1 MVKNIAVLLLLIVL
15 LILPNNVRAEQ
26 IAGTSAEL
34 VSAERT
40 DDRVDEYVERN
51 IQKSVIREVLEDKNS
66 PLVTEVDAF
75 IDACTTYEIDCY
87 LLPSIAGLESSFG
100 KHLIQETHNPF
111 GWGGGH
117 IYFES
122 WSDAFHAVAKGLRNN
137 YIDRGAE
144 TIEQIGPIYAAS
156 PTWAIRVRSIHNKFE
171 RREAD
176 KKLYYA
182 KLAMSL

>member
-15 LILPNNVRAEQ
+15 LILPNTVRAEQ
-26 IAGTSAEL
+26 IAGTSAKL
-34 VSAERT
+34 VTAETT
-40 DDRVDEYVERN
+40 DDRVDQYVERN
-51 IQKSVIREVLEDKNS
+51 LQKSVIREVLESKKS

-75 IDACTTYEIDCY
+75 MDACTTYEIDCY

-100 KHLIQETHNPF
+100 KHLIPESHNPF

-117 IYFES
+117 IYFDS
-122 WSDAFHAVAKGLRNN
+122 WSDAFHAVAKGLKNN
-137 YIDRGAE
+137 YIGRGAE
-144 TIEQIGPIYAAS
+144 TIEEIGPIYAAS
-156 PTWAIRVRSIHNKFE
+156 PTWAVRVRSIHNEFE

>member
-15 LILPNNVRAEQ
+15 LILPNTVRAEQ
-26 IAGTSAEL
+26 VAGTSAKL
-34 VSAERT
+34 VSTEKADE
-40 DDRVDEYVERN
+40 RVDEYVERN
-51 IQKSVIREVLEDKNS
+51 IQKAVIREVLESKNS

-75 IDACTTYEIDCY
+75 IDACTTYDIDCY
-87 LLPSIAGLESSFG
+87 LLPSIAGLESSYG
-100 KHLIQETHNPF
+100 KHLIAESHNPF
-111 GWGGGH
+111 GWGGGR
-117 IYFES
+117 IYFDS
-122 WSDAFHAVAKGLRNN
+122 WSDAFHAVAEGLKNN

-144 TIEQIGPIYAAS
+144 SIEEIGPIYAAS
-156 PTWAIRVRSIHNKFE
+156 PTWAIRVRSINDEFE

>member
-15 LILPNNVRAEQ
+15 LILPNTVRAEQ
-26 IAGTSAEL
+26 VAGTSAKL
-34 VSAERT
+34 VTAEKADTRI
-40 DDRVDEYVERN
+40 DEYVERN
-51 IQKSVIREVLEDKNS
+51 IQKSVIREVLERKKS
-66 PLVTEVDAF
+66 PLAGEVDAF
-75 IDACTTYEIDCY
+75 IDACTTYDIDCY
-87 LLPSIAGLESSFG
+87 LLPSIAGLESSYG
-100 KHLIQETHNPF
+100 KHLMPGSHNPF

-122 WSDAFHAVAKGLRNN
+122 WSEAFHAVARGLKHN

-144 TIEQIGPIYAAS
+144 TIEEIGPIYAAS
-156 PTWAIRVRSIHNKFE
+156 PTWAVRVRSIRTQFE
-171 RREAD
+171 ELEAD